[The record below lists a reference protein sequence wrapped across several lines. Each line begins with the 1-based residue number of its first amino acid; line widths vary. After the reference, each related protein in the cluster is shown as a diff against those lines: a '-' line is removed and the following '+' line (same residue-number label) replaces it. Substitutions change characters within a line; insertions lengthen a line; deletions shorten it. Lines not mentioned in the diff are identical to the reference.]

1 MKSLNK
7 KSPANIAGLTLF
19 VGLLGFEPRQTVP
32 KSVVLPLHHNPI

>member
-19 VGLLGFEPRQTVP
+19 VGLLGFEPMKIAFT
-32 KSVVLPLHHNPI
+32 SILLHDVIIQ

>member
-19 VGLLGFEPRQTVP
+19 VGLLGFEPLKTDF
-32 KSVVLPLHHNPI
+32 I